1 MWEEDLSRSQGQGAG
16 VLAQQLST
24 PVALAEG
31 LGSLPS
37 HTWWFTTIPN
47 SNSMDSDV

>member
-1 MWEEDLSRSQGQGAG
+1 MWEEEDLSRAQGQGTG
-16 VLAQQLST
+16 VITQLF
-24 PVALAEG
+24 ALAEG
-31 LGSLPS
+31 LGSTPS